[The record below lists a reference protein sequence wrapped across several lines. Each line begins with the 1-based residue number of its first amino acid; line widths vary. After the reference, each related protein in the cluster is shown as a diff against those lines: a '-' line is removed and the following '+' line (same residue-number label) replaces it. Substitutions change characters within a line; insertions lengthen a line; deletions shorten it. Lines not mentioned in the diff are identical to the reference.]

1 MMMSSRRDRS
11 AENLNSHYRT
21 NSLLTSYRP
30 YSYTYMALLPNV
42 GSRVNE
48 AARRRS
54 L

>member
-1 MMMSSRRDRS
+1 MMASLRRDCS
-11 AENLNSHYRT
+11 ADNLNLQHRT

-30 YSYTYMALLPNV
+30 YSYTYMALLPDLE
-42 GSRVNE
+42 GWVNE